1 MGLYSKFLLAN
12 RVQKGFLCLE
22 RFKFGDHFIFP
33 MDQICLVNYLYWILG
48 GLRVLLR
55 SVRRKVTVVTK
66 NKQVDQVS
74 LDNILHNLMVTFIR
88 IDMEYSLINNE
99 ERMQSL

>member
-1 MGLYSKFLLAN
+1 
-12 RVQKGFLCLE
+12 
-22 RFKFGDHFIFP
+22 

-55 SVRRKVTVVTK
+55 GVRRKVTVVTK